1 MKGNELHLHLH
12 VLVFIYPKA
21 VSVFLLYD
29 NCVRVFF
36 SPSLSLS
43 LSLCLCVRRDCPQP
57 SREDAPR
64 NIAMQ
69 AEWPN
74 GQPEKGGSPLAAL
87 AIYLSYPFM
96 CAFFSLSLLL
106 CLYCLQ
112 PDSCL
117 IIFFTTLLR
126 FCYMMYFFIYHG
138 GLAVL
143 AVEPLN
149 CRHGRGKDLR
159 PLMLMAPHARGI
171 PIGNDSN

>member
-29 NCVRVFF
+29 NCVHVFV
-36 SPSLSLS
+36 SPS

-96 CAFFSLSLLL
+96 CAFFSLSLPLSLSLSLSLAPSLSLL
-106 CLYCLQ
+106 PSARFL
-112 PDSCL
+112 PD
-117 IIFFTTLLR
+117 
-126 FCYMMYFFIYHG
+126 
-138 GLAVL
+138 
-143 AVEPLN
+143 
-149 CRHGRGKDLR
+149 
-159 PLMLMAPHARGI
+159 
-171 PIGNDSN
+171 